1 MSASSGRDPS
11 IRDDPDR
18 PEPSSYAGPPEEDPE
33 YGDLLLVD
41 LLRPDWKHF
50 FKRYRVDF
58 WGFVIIS
65 AICAC
70 IILGTQWLAR
80 IGANS

>member
-1 MSASSGRDPS
+1 LQELNEESSTKKTENND
-11 IRDDPDR
+11 
-18 PEPSSYAGPPEEDPE
+18 

-50 FKRYRVDF
+50 FARYRVDF

-65 AICAC
+65 GIVAF
-70 IILGTQWLAR
+70 IIFGTKWLAM
-80 IGANS
+80 IGAGE